1 MATPESHRRVCVFC
15 GSRPGRQAIYQQ
27 AAAEL
32 GAELAR
38 RGVGLVYGGGSV
50 GLMGVV
56 ADAVL
61 EGGGEAI
68 GVIPRLLY
76 DREVGHEGLTE
87 LRITETM
94 HERKHLMYELGSA
107 VVALPGGI
115 GTFDELFEAVTW
127 NQLEIHAKPIGLLDA
142 GDYFG
147 PLVSML
153 DRSVREGFLSR
164 QIRDSLAVDTKASSL
179 LDRLVGS

>member
-1 MATPESHRRVCVFC
+1 MATPESQGRVCVFC

-27 AAAEL
+27 SATEL
-32 GAELAR
+32 GTELAR
-38 RGVGLVYGGGSV
+38 RGLGLVYGGGSI

-56 ADAVL
+56 ADAVIA
-61 EGGGEAI
+61 GGGEVI

-76 DREVGHEGLTE
+76 EREVGHQGLTE
-87 LRITETM
+87 LHITETM
-94 HERKHLMYELGSA
+94 HERKHLMYELGDA

-115 GTFDELFEAVTW
+115 GTFDELFEALTW
-127 NQLEIHAKPIGLLDA
+127 NQLEIHAKPTGLLDA
-142 GDYFG
+142 GEYFA

-164 QIRDSLAVDTKASSL
+164 EIRDSLAVDTKASTL
-179 LDRLVGS
+179 LERLVGS